1 MVYSF
6 QNVCLFFPE
15 YHGEHHILTKTDM
28 VPTLTELTVP
38 EGEQVNA
45 QIHIEL
51 TAIIRLMKK
60 RKMII
65 KEYESEN

>member
-1 MVYSF
+1 
-6 QNVCLFFPE
+6 
-15 YHGEHHILTKTDM
+15 M

-51 TAIIRLMKK
+51 TTIIRLMKK